1 MKKIHL
7 IQAIAFLSALL
18 LFQIELIIAKVFL
31 PNFGGSYMVWGAC
44 VVFFQAVLMLGY
56 KYAQVVVAKFG
67 IQRYRT
73 VHAGLALLPLLSFP
87 GRALPMTFDA
97 LPWPLVLSVFWHLC
111 LLIGPVFFVL
121 STTSVIWQMWLASS
135 DLPERNNPYV
145 LFAVSNAGSL
155 VALLTYPFLVELY
168 LDLPAQ
174 QTIWRA
180 GYIVFALLQ
189 WWALKIIPVREAK
202 TRKAVLKPVKPARII
217 HWLCYSAAGVMMFL
231 AVTNIVTAEIA
242 PLPLLWVV
250 PLVIYLVS
258 FILNFKKKPYCPQWL
273 REDIYSVAG
282 LATVIYFV
290 VQVPLLPV
298 LFDMVLLFAVT
309 YLVCMHT
316 QYQVYRARPGDHRY
330 LPYYYF
336 IVSAGSLLG
345 GVFVSWI
352 MPLVSTAYAEY
363 FAAFLVIAAALL
375 TGKGRGRVLPGVL
388 MAFSAVILMMMWP
401 LLFSQPEV
409 RLTWIQFAGLAGLLI
424 IVPLVFSN
432 MRGHPVAFAGCLAVF
447 TVLTPVIEA
456 RWSLTD
462 HIYRY
467 RNYYGAGKVRLA
479 DGARTLVH
487 GTTIHGTQYVHP
499 AFEHVP
505 LAYYG
510 YRSPVG
516 ELLQQEQ
523 IRFERMGIIGL
534 GIGTMATYFRPDQT
548 VDIFELDPDM
558 VLLARTHFR
567 FLARAKGTV
576 RYHTGDGRLLL
587 KTMPDRTY
595 DLLIIDA
602 FSGDAVPIHLLTR
615 EALDLY
621 RQKLKPGGVL
631 LFHISNR
638 YFFLGAPLTATARS
652 LDAGVGIKEG
662 RKDGEFD
669 QSSLWLAV
677 TWDPPRLATLAREWK
692 WSKVSPASEQ
702 IRVWTDRYHT
712 VLPYIEYSNLW
723 RDSMALLQRL
733 NAPVR

>member
-1 MKKIHL
+1 MKRIHL
-7 IQAIAFLSALL
+7 IQTIAFLSALL
-18 LFQIELIIAKVFL
+18 LFQIELIIAKLFL

-44 VVFFQAVLMLGY
+44 VVFFQAALMLGY
-56 KYAQVVVAKFG
+56 RYSQAVVEKFG
-67 IQRYRT
+67 IERYRIM
-73 VHAGLALLPLLSFP
+73 HAALALLPLLSFP

-111 LLIGPVFFVL
+111 ILIGPVFFVL
-121 STTSVIWQMWLASS
+121 STTSVIWQMWLVAS

-174 QTIWRA
+174 QNIWRA
-180 GYIVFALLQ
+180 GYLVFVLLQ
-189 WWALKIIPVREAK
+189 WWAFKIIPVKEAK
-202 TRKAVLKPVKPARII
+202 PRKVELKPVKPARLI

-242 PLPLLWVV
+242 PLPLLWVA

-258 FILNFKKKPYCPQWL
+258 FILNFKKKPYCPRWL
-273 REDIYSVAG
+273 REDIHSVAG
-282 LATVIYFV
+282 FAVVIYFV

-298 LFDMVLLFAVT
+298 LLDMFLLFMMT

-316 QYQVYRARPGDHRY
+316 QYRLYQSRPGDHRY
-330 LPYYYF
+330 LPFYYF
-336 IVSAGSLLG
+336 IVSVGSLLG

-352 MPLVSTAYAEY
+352 MPLLSTAYAEY

-375 TGKGRGRVLPGVL
+375 TERRRRRILPGIL
-388 MAFSAVILMMMWP
+388 MAFAAIILMMMWP
-401 LLFSQPEV
+401 LIFSQPEV
-409 RLTWIQFAGLAGLLI
+409 RLTWIQFAGLAGLLVL
-424 IVPLVFSN
+424 VPLVFSN
-432 MRGHPVAFAGCLAVF
+432 LRDHPAAFAGCLAVF
-447 TVLTPVIEA
+447 TVLTPLIET
-456 RWSLTD
+456 RWSLTE

-487 GTTIHGTQYVHP
+487 GTTIHGSQYVQP
-499 AFEHVP
+499 ALEHIP

-516 ELLQQEQ
+516 ELLQQDV
-523 IRFERMGIIGL
+523 IRLERMGIIGL

-548 VDIFELDPDM
+548 VDIFELDPDIYQ
-558 VLLARTHFR
+558 LARTHFR

-587 KTMPDRTY
+587 GEIPDGTY

-602 FSGDAVPIHLLTR
+602 FSGDAVPVHLLTR
-615 EALDLY
+615 EALELY
-621 RQKLKPGGVL
+621 RRKVKPDGVV

-652 LDAGVGIKEG
+652 LEAEAAIKEG
-662 RKDGEFD
+662 PKTQELD

-677 TWDPPRLATLAREWK
+677 TWDPARLATLVREWN
-692 WSKVSPASEQ
+692 WSHVSPASPR

-723 RDSMALLQRL
+723 RDSMFLLKRL